1 MSVERQ
7 ANKPITKIVRKQDL
21 FRKTINMDKSEFE
34 KRLQSIVIPG
44 GTPQN
49 DLVRILAPISEAIT
63 QMMPRSLFR
72 FRTCSKMQIDAFKKD
87 ELYAVTADKFNDPY
101 DTLVRYD
108 KEGIKQ
114 SIASFLTCEAL
125 RQLKV
130 FFEQGNDFPDEVKK
144 ILSRDVTDSIKNSLM
159 LMPDDDSLKQ
169 YIEARKHQMLSLI
182 DIYFPL
188 LAEYSKRF
196 QTIACL
202 CESIESVV
210 MWSHYAQNHQGFA
223 LEYNLRDTLAHPL
236 KNVGI
241 YPVIYNEERLDVSI
255 YMVWGFLMMIGINSP
270 IPDML
275 SSMKI
280 ALHKSKQWEY
290 EKEWRLIDSTI
301 RDYTSDEPSVIH
313 IKPTAIYYGQRI
325 AKEDKEKLHTI
336 ALEHGIREYD
346 MYIDYSS
353 PEYKMLNKP
362 LQSK

>member
-1 MSVERQ
+1 
-7 ANKPITKIVRKQDL
+7 
-21 FRKTINMDKSEFE
+21 MDRLEFE
-34 KRLQSIVIPG
+34 KRLQSIIIPG

-49 DLVRILAPISEAIT
+49 DLVGILAPISEAIT

-72 FRTCSKMQIDAFKKD
+72 FRSCNKRQIDAFKKNN
-87 ELYAVTADKFNDPY
+87 LYAVTADKFNDPY
-101 DTLVRYD
+101 DTMVRYD

-114 SIASFLTCEAL
+114 STATYMTYENLV
-125 RQLKV
+125 QLKV
-130 FFEQGNDFPDEVKK
+130 YFEQGNDFPDNVKQLLPKEVIDDIRKK
-144 ILSRDVTDSIKNSLM
+144 LL
-159 LMPDDDSLKQ
+159 LLPDNDDSVKQ
-169 YIEARKHQMLSLI
+169 YIEASRDQMLSLI
-182 DIYFPL
+182 DLYFPI
-188 LAEYSKRF
+188 LAESSKRF
-196 QTIACL
+196 QTIACF

-223 LEYNLRDTLAHPL
+223 LEYNLRDTLVHPI

-255 YMVWGFLMMIGINSP
+255 YMAWAFLGMIGIHSP

-301 RDYTSDEPSVIH
+301 RDFTSDKPSVIH

-325 AKEDKEKLHTI
+325 AKEDKNKLHTI
-336 ALEHGIREYD
+336 AQNHGIREYD

-353 PEYKMLNKP
+353 PEYKMLSKP
-362 LQSK
+362 HR

>member
-1 MSVERQ
+1 
-7 ANKPITKIVRKQDL
+7 
-21 FRKTINMDKSEFE
+21 MDRLEFE

-49 DLVRILAPISEAIT
+49 ELVRLLSPISEVIS
-63 QMMPRSLFR
+63 QMMPSSLFR
-72 FRTCSKMQIDAFKKD
+72 FRTCNKRQIEAFEKD

-114 SIASFLTCEAL
+114 SATSFMSYENIK
-125 RQLKV
+125 RLKV
-130 FFEQGNDFPDEVKK
+130 FFGQGGDFPDEAKQLLPQD
-144 ILSRDVTDSIKNSLM
+144 IIDDLKNNLM
-159 LMPDDDSLKQ
+159 LVPDDDDSVKQ
-169 YIEARKHQMLSLI
+169 YIEASRVQMLSLI
-182 DIYFPL
+182 DLYFPI
-188 LAEYSKRF
+188 LAESSKRF
-196 QTIACL
+196 QTIACF
-202 CESIESVV
+202 CESIESVI

-223 LEYNLRDTLAHPL
+223 LEYNLRDTLAHPIT
-236 KNVGI
+236 NVGI

-255 YMVWGFLMMIGINSP
+255 YMAWAFLGMIGIHSP

-301 RDYTSDEPSVIH
+301 RDFTSDKPSVIH

-325 AKEDKEKLHTI
+325 AKEDKGKLHTI
-336 ALEHGIREYD
+336 AQNHGIREYD

-353 PEYKMLNKP
+353 PEYKMLSKP
-362 LQSK
+362 LQS

>member
-1 MSVERQ
+1 
-7 ANKPITKIVRKQDL
+7 
-21 FRKTINMDKSEFE
+21 MDRSDFGEI
-34 KRLQSIVIPG
+34 LQSIIIPG

-63 QMMPRSLFR
+63 QMMPSSLFR
-72 FRTCSKMQIDAFKKD
+72 FRSCDKMQIDAFEKD

-108 KEGIKQ
+108 KECIKQ
-114 SIASFLTCEAL
+114 STASFLTYENFK
-125 RQLKV
+125 QLKV
-130 FFEQGNDFPDEVKK
+130 FFEQGGDFPDEAKQLLPQD
-144 ILSRDVTDSIKNSLM
+144 IIDDLKNNLM
-159 LMPDDDSLKQ
+159 LVPDDDDSVKQ
-169 YIEARKHQMLSLI
+169 YIEASRVQMLSLI
-182 DIYFPL
+182 DLYFPI
-188 LAEYSKRF
+188 LAESSKRF
-196 QTIACL
+196 QAIACF

-223 LEYNLRDTLAHPL
+223 LEYNLRDTLAHPIT
-236 KNVGI
+236 NVGL
-241 YPVIYNEERLDVSI
+241 YPVIYNDERLDVSI
-255 YMVWGFLMMIGINSP
+255 YMAWAFLGMIGIHSP

-301 RDYTSDEPSVIH
+301 RDFTSDKPSVIH

-325 AKEDKEKLHTI
+325 AKEDKDKLHTI
-336 ALEHGIREYD
+336 AQNHGIREYD

-353 PEYKMLNKP
+353 PEYKMLSKP
-362 LQSK
+362 LQS

>member
-1 MSVERQ
+1 
-7 ANKPITKIVRKQDL
+7 
-21 FRKTINMDKSEFE
+21 MDRSDFE
-34 KRLQSIVIPG
+34 KRLQSIIIPG
-44 GTPQN
+44 GTSQN
-49 DLVRILAPISEAIT
+49 DLVRILTPISEVIT

-72 FRTCSKMQIDAFKKD
+72 FRTCDTMQIDAFEKD

-101 DTLVRYD
+101 DTMVRYD

-114 SIASFLTCEAL
+114 STASFMTSEAL

-130 FFEQGNDFPDEVKK
+130 FFGQGGDFPDEAKQLLPQEV
-144 ILSRDVTDSIKNSLM
+144 IDAIKNSLM
-159 LMPDDDSLKQ
+159 LIPDDDDSVKQ
-169 YIEARKHQMLSLI
+169 YIEASKDRILSLI

-196 QTIACL
+196 QTIACF

-223 LEYNLRDTLAHPL
+223 LEYNLRDTLTHPI

-241 YPVIYNEERLDVSI
+241 YPLIYNEERLDVSL
-255 YMVWGFLMMIGINSP
+255 YMAWGFLMMIGINSP

-301 RDYTSDEPSVIH
+301 RDYTSNEPSVIH

-325 AKEDKEKLHTI
+325 AKEDKNKLHTI
-336 ALEHGIREYD
+336 AQNHGIREYD

-353 PEYKMLNKP
+353 PEYKMLSKP
-362 LQSK
+362 HR

>member
-1 MSVERQ
+1 M
-7 ANKPITKIVRKQDL
+7 I
-21 FRKTINMDKSEFE
+21 MDRSEFE

-49 DLVRILAPISEAIT
+49 ELVGILAPISEAIT
-63 QMMPRSLFR
+63 QMMPSSLFR
-72 FRTCSKMQIDAFKKD
+72 FRTCDKRQIDAFEKD

-114 SIASFLTCEAL
+114 STASFMMYENLK
-125 RQLKV
+125 QLKV
-130 FFEQGNDFPDEVKK
+130 FFGQGGDFPDEAKQLLPQEV
-144 ILSRDVTDSIKNSLM
+144 IDALKNSLT
-159 LMPDDDSLKQ
+159 LVPDDDDSVKQ
-169 YIEARKHQMLSLI
+169 YIEAGKNQMLSLI
-182 DIYFPL
+182 DRYFPL
-188 LAEYSKRF
+188 LAETSKRF
-196 QTIACL
+196 QTIACF

-223 LEYNLRDTLAHPL
+223 LEYNLRDTFARPI

-241 YPVIYNEERLDVSI
+241 FPVIYNEERLDVSI
-255 YMVWGFLMMIGINSP
+255 YMAWAFLRMIGINSP

-275 SSMKI
+275 SYLKI

-301 RDYTSDEPSVIH
+301 RDITNDEPSVIH

-325 AKEDKEKLHTI
+325 AKENKEKLHTI
-336 ALEHGIREYD
+336 AQNHGIREYD

-353 PEYKMLNKP
+353 PEYKMLSKP
-362 LQSK
+362 LYKNEITVRP

>member
-1 MSVERQ
+1 MIMNR
-7 ANKPITKIVRKQDL
+7 L
-21 FRKTINMDKSEFE
+21 EFE

-49 DLVRILAPISEAIT
+49 DLVGILAPISEAIT
-63 QMMPRSLFR
+63 QMMPSSLFR
-72 FRTCSKMQIDAFKKD
+72 FRTCDKMQIDAFEKD

-101 DTLVRYD
+101 DTMVRYD

-114 SIASFLTCEAL
+114 STATYMTYENLV
-125 RQLKV
+125 QLKV
-130 FFEQGNDFPDEVKK
+130 YFEQGNDFPDNVKQLLPKEVIDDIKK
-144 ILSRDVTDSIKNSLM
+144 KLL
-159 LMPDDDSLKQ
+159 LLPDNDDSVKQ
-169 YIEARKHQMLSLI
+169 YIEASRDQMLSLI
-182 DIYFPL
+182 DLYFPI
-188 LAEYSKRF
+188 LAESSKRF
-196 QTIACL
+196 QTIACF

-223 LEYNLRDTLAHPL
+223 LEYNLRDTLAHPI

-241 YPVIYNEERLDVSI
+241 YPVIYNEARLDVSI
-255 YMVWGFLMMIGINSP
+255 YMTWAFLGIIGINSP

-301 RDYTSDEPSVIH
+301 RDFTSDEPSVIH

-336 ALEHGIREYD
+336 AQNHGIMEYD

-353 PEYKMLNKP
+353 PEYKMLSKP
-362 LQSK
+362 HR

>member
-1 MSVERQ
+1 
-7 ANKPITKIVRKQDL
+7 
-21 FRKTINMDKSEFE
+21 MDRSEFE
-34 KRLQSIVIPG
+34 KRLQSIVILG

-49 DLVRILAPISEAIT
+49 ELVSLLSPISEVIS
-63 QMMPRSLFR
+63 QMMPSSLFR
-72 FRTCSKMQIDAFKKD
+72 FRTCNKMQIDAFEKD

-114 SIASFLTCEAL
+114 STASFMTFEAL
-125 RQLKV
+125 GQLKA
-130 FFEQGNDFPDEVKK
+130 FFKQGNDYPDEVKQ
-144 ILSRDVTDSIKNSLM
+144 LLPRDVIEAIKNSLM
-159 LMPDDDSLKQ
+159 LVPDDDDSVKQ
-169 YIEARKHQMLSLI
+169 YIEASRDQMLSLI
-182 DIYFPL
+182 DLYFPI
-188 LAEYSKRF
+188 LAESSKRF
-196 QTIACL
+196 QTIACF
-202 CESIESVV
+202 CESIESVI

-223 LEYNLRDTLAHPL
+223 LEYNLRDTLAHPIT
-236 KNVGI
+236 NVGI
-241 YPVIYNEERLDVSI
+241 YPMIYNEERLDVSI
-255 YMVWGFLMMIGINSP
+255 YMAWAFLGMIGIQSP

-301 RDYTSDEPSVIH
+301 RDFTSDKPSVIH

-336 ALEHGIREYD
+336 AQNHGIREYD

-353 PEYKMLNKP
+353 PEYKMLSKP
-362 LQSK
+362 HRL

>member
-1 MSVERQ
+1 MNR
-7 ANKPITKIVRKQDL
+7 L
-21 FRKTINMDKSEFE
+21 EFE
-34 KRLQSIVIPG
+34 KRLQAIVIHG

-63 QMMPRSLFR
+63 QMMSSSLFR
-72 FRTCSKMQIDAFKKD
+72 FRTCEKRQIDAFKKD

-101 DTLVRYD
+101 DTMVRYD

-114 SIASFLTCEAL
+114 SIASFMTCETL

-130 FFEQGNDFPDEVKK
+130 FFEQGNDFPNEVKQLLPK
-144 ILSRDVTDSIKNSLM
+144 EVLDALKNNLMIVSNDDSIE
-159 LMPDDDSLKQ
+159 Q
-169 YIEARKHQMLSLI
+169 YIEASRHQILSQI
-182 DIYFPL
+182 DLYFPL
-188 LAEYSKRF
+188 LAETSKRF
-196 QTIACL
+196 QAIACF

-223 LEYNLRDTLAHPL
+223 LEYNMRDTLAHPI

-241 YPVIYNEERLDVSI
+241 FPVIYSEERLDVSI
-255 YMVWGFLMMIGINSP
+255 YMAWGFLYMIGINTP

-275 SSMKI
+275 SNLKI

-290 EKEWRLIDSTI
+290 EKEWRLIDSTV

-325 AKEDKEKLHTI
+325 AKEDKNILHAI
-336 ALEHGIREYD
+336 AQDHGIREYD

-353 PEYKMLNKP
+353 PEYKMLSKP
-362 LQSK
+362 L